1 MIIIYRT
8 FSSKIIFLDAM
19 KRRTDERHT
28 KYEFIAS
35 LLRRAETGSRGEMKV
50 DQMGKDI
57 TVPHYALLIH
67 SFETRNEIGNS
78 HQIDTLFV
86 CPHFIFILEIKNI
99 SDSIWYEKNKHQLLR
114 RKENGEVESFQS
126 PLNQVQRHADL
137 IERIVGRLGY
147 LLPVH
152 KAVVIA
158 ESSTIIGH
166 IPNEVPVCHAIGLP
180 SEVKKLLL
188 KYSDFAL
195 PQLHYEKLINYFQN
209 SHKTSIY
216 VPSFE
221 IPPFV

>member
-1 MIIIYRT
+1 MFLIIIYRT
-8 FSSKIIFLDAM
+8 FPSKIIFLDAM

-67 SFETRNEIGNS
+67 SFETRNEI
-78 HQIDTLFV
+78 
-86 CPHFIFILEIKNI
+86 
-99 SDSIWYEKNKHQLLR
+99 
-114 RKENGEVESFQS
+114 
-126 PLNQVQRHADL
+126 
-137 IERIVGRLGY
+137 
-147 LLPVH
+147 
-152 KAVVIA
+152 
-158 ESSTIIGH
+158 IGH

-209 SHKTSIY
+209 SHKPSIY

-221 IPPFV
+221 IPPLYKGAICSRGNRMEYNDGKFSCIGGIESKEPLYQGLHDYRVLFDEWMTNRAFREFFFIDNVGLVNKS